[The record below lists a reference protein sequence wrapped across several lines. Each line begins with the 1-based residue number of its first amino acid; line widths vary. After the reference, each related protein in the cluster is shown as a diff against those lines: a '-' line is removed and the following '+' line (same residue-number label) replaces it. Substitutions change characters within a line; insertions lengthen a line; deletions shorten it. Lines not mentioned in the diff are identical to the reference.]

1 MKLVSKRSLISK
13 KSKMRNYILFIVMMI
28 SGLLFSQDTF
38 VKPITRVFA
47 FTPKQNGIEK
57 VNGMAFGL
65 GIDAFNEGTIL
76 KVNGLNLEVNPVS
89 FLYFLF
95 AGPSEFSVEA
105 AFVVNGLHLSTG
117 NRQEGKI
124 NGLCI
129 SFLNMNHAVNGLSL
143 NLAYNYA
150 TELNGIHLSS
160 FANSSESAK
169 GLFFAMSNHSKV
181 TNGFQLGVFNKSE
194 VLKGIQL
201 GVLNKSKDIK
211 GIQIGLVNL
220 TNKGKGLQLGF
231 WNVNDKRSMPII
243 NW

>member
-1 MKLVSKRSLISK
+1 
-13 KSKMRNYILFIVMMI
+13 MRNYILFIVMMI
-28 SGLLFSQDTF
+28 SGMLFSQDTL

-57 VNGMAFGL
+57 VNGMALGL
-65 GIDAFNEGTIL
+65 GIDVFNEGTIL
-76 KVNGLNLEVNPVS
+76 KVNGFNLEMNPLS

-95 AGPSEFSVEA
+95 AGPSDFSVKE

-117 NRQEGKI
+117 NRQKGKI

-129 SFLNMNHAVNGLSL
+129 SFLNTNHAVNGLSL

-150 TELNGIHLSS
+150 TVLNGMHLSS

-169 GLFFAMSNHSKV
+169 GFFFAMSNYSKV
-181 TNGFQLGVFNKSE
+181 ANGLQLGVFNNSE

-211 GIQIGLVNL
+211 GIQIGLINL